1 MRALQKYG
9 DGKEGMGIREVPEP
23 EVGPDDL
30 LIEVGAVGICG
41 SDLHIWRDEKEH
53 RRPVTLGHEFSGVV
67 IGKGEDVGDEWQAGD
82 RICGD
87 LETLHGRVGT
97 HVNGAYAPRLALPR
111 QLAHRLPDNLTFA
124 EGALIEQVTCMSHA
138 AMARSRIEPADF
150 VVITG
155 PGPIGLTLLQIVRL
169 FSPRAVMVTGLRSD
183 TRRLEKAV
191 ELGADYVYYSE
202 DDPLE
207 EVLRLTDGMGADVVF
222 DCSGGEAAITQAT
235 RMVKNGGWITV
246 IGLWGYDFKVNLDR
260 VPYHNLTV
268 RGSWGWDGM
277 EYADQ
282 AVRMAAGWHSWE
294 RALRI
299 MAMGKIRLE
308 PIITRHIT
316 LEEWR
321 EAFEA
326 LEAKR
331 EIKVMMYPNEKYRPR
346 ETRSVK
352 RET

>member
-1 MRALQKYG
+1 
-9 DGKEGMGIREVPEP
+9 
-23 EVGPDDL
+23 
-30 LIEVGAVGICG
+30 
-41 SDLHIWRDEKEH
+41 
-53 RRPVTLGHEFSGVV
+53 
-67 IGKGEDVGDEWQAGD
+67 
-82 RICGD
+82 
-87 LETLHGRVGT
+87 
-97 HVNGAYAPRLALPR
+97 
-111 QLAHRLPDNLTFA
+111 
-124 EGALIEQVTCMSHA
+124 MSHA
-138 AMARSRIEPADF
+138 AMARSRIQPADF

-169 FSPRAVMVTGLRSD
+169 FSPRMVMVTGLSSD

-202 DDPLE
+202 DDPVE

-246 IGLWGYDFKVNLDR
+246 IGLWGHDFKVNLDR

-294 RALRI
+294 RVLRI

-316 LEEWR
+316 MEEWR

-331 EIKVMMYPNEKYRPR
+331 EIKVMMYPNEQYMPK
-346 ETRSVK
+346 
-352 RET
+352 

>member
-1 MRALQKYG
+1 MRAVQKWG
-9 DGKEGMGIREVPEP
+9 DGKEGMELRDVSEP
-23 EVGPDDL
+23 EVRPGDL
-30 LIEVGAVGICG
+30 LVEVGAVGICG

-53 RRPVTLGHEFSGVV
+53 RRPVTLGHEFSGV
-67 IGKGEDVGDEWQAGD
+67 IIDKGENVSDQWHIDE

-87 LETLHGRVGT
+87 LETLEGRVGT
-97 HVNGAYAPRLALPR
+97 HVNGAYAERLALPQ
-111 QLAHRLPDNLTFA
+111 QLAHRLPDNLSFA

-138 AMARSRIEPADF
+138 AMYRSRINPADF

-155 PGPIGLTLLQIVRL
+155 PGPIGLTMLQIVKL
-169 FSPRAVMVTGLRSD
+169 FSPRAVMVTGLKGD
-183 TRRLEKAV
+183 TLRLEKAR

-202 DDPLE
+202 DDPVQ
-207 EVLRLTDGMGADVVF
+207 EVLRLTDGVGADVVL

-235 RMVKNGGWITV
+235 RMVRNGGWVTV

-260 VPYHNLTV
+260 IPYNNLTV
-268 RGSWGWDGM
+268 RGSWGWAGM

-294 RALRI
+294 RALQI
-299 MAMGKIRLE
+299 MAMGKIQLE
-308 PIITRHIT
+308 PIITRRIR

-321 EAFEA
+321 EAFER
-326 LEAKR
+326 LEAKQ
-331 EIKVMMYPNEKYRPR
+331 EIKVVMYPNEKYMP
-346 ETRSVK
+346 K